1 VSQIIKYVKNPS
13 LHTVK
18 VGYPGNLLIDGEF
31 TNSDTKDEN
40 SFLKVL
46 KWKFSKNP
54 QREEKQNENYKVAT
68 VKNNFIKSDQDMIVW
83 LGHSTFYIQIDNVK
97 ILTDPVFFDLPF
109 LKRKTELPLAPED
122 LIHIDYLL
130 LSHGHRDHFDV
141 PSLKIILNNNPSVKV
156 LGPLNISSLFNEFD
170 FKGEIQEAGWYQQFK
185 SDPINII
192 FLPAKHWHRRGLNDF
207 NKVLW
212 GSFYIKGK
220 NKSIYFAGDTAYG
233 AHFKEIQK
241 SVPPIDYCLMSIGAY
256 KPSYLMN
263 LFHVNPEE
271 AFKAYQELQ
280 AKYFIPM
287 HYGTFDLSDEPMG
300 EPEREIRRLFQKQ
313 GSSEH
318 LLVEPIGKPIH
329 LE

>member
-1 VSQIIKYVKNPS
+1 M
-13 LHTVK
+13 HTLK

-31 TNSDTKDEN
+31 TNSNTKEEN

-54 QREEKQNENYKVAT
+54 QRAEKKKENYKVAT
-68 VKNNFIKSDQDMIVW
+68 IPNYNFINSDQNMIVW

-109 LKRKTELPLAPED
+109 IKRKTELPLASEN
-122 LIHIDYLL
+122 LINIEYLL

-141 PSLKIILNNNPSVKV
+141 PSLKVVLANNPSVKI
-156 LGPLNISSLFNEFD
+156 LGPLNISTLFNEINY
-170 FKGEIQEAGWYQQFK
+170 KGEIQEAGWYQQFK
-185 SDPINII
+185 SDRVDFI

-233 AHFKEIQK
+233 KHFKEIQK
-241 SVPPIDYCLMSIGAY
+241 TVPHIDYCLMPIGAY
-256 KPSYLMN
+256 KPSFLMN

-271 AFKAYQELQ
+271 AYKAYQELH

-300 EPEREIRRLFQKQ
+300 EPEREIRKFFQKQ
-313 GSSEH
+313 GSPEH
-318 LLVEPIGKPIH
+318 LLIEPIGKEI
-329 LE
+329 LI

>member
-1 VSQIIKYVKNPS
+1 MSQIIKYVKNPS

-31 TNSDTKDEN
+31 TNSNTKDKN
-40 SFLKVL
+40 SFIKVL

-54 QREEKQNENYKVAT
+54 QREEKENENYKVAT
-68 VKNNFIKSDQDMIVW
+68 VKNHNFIKSDQDMIVW
-83 LGHSTFYIQIDNVK
+83 LGHSTFYIQIDKVR

-109 LKRKTELPLAPED
+109 LKRKTDIPLMPED
-122 LIHIDYLL
+122 LIHIDYVL

-141 PSLKIILNNNPSVKV
+141 PSLKVVLANNPSVKI
-156 LGPLNISSLFNEFD
+156 LGPLNISTLFNDIE
-170 FKGEIQEAGWYQQFK
+170 FKGEIQEAGWYQEFK
-185 SDPINII
+185 SVPLSII

-212 GSFYIKGK
+212 GSFYIKGE
-220 NKSIYFAGDTAYG
+220 NQSIYFAGDTAYG

-318 LLVEPIGKPIH
+318 LLVEPIGKELLI
-329 LE
+329 